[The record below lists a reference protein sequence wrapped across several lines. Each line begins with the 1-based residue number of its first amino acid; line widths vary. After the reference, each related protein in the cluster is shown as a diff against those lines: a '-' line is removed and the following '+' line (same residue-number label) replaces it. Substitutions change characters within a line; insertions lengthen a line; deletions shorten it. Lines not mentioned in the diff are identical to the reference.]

1 MSKRLFII
9 FYIIFSL
16 GIFITAAINYFG
28 VEKNL
33 WWFACMLSGMFSS
46 LYCFFW
52 LKNKVTEESFVNFI
66 MTIFILTSFLI
77 SFGLALYQGG
87 KENFPVILCGVNF
100 LIWITYSSWLS
111 KKLV

>member
-1 MSKRLFII
+1 MSKRVFMI

-16 GIFITAAINYFG
+16 TIFGLAAANYFG

-33 WWFACMLSGMFSS
+33 WWFACMLSGLLSTT
-46 LYCFFW
+46 YCYFW
-52 LKNKVTEESFVNFI
+52 IKDKITEESFVNFI
-66 MTIFILTSFLI
+66 MTIFILASFLI

-87 KENFPVILCGVNF
+87 NENLPVVLCGLNV
-100 LIWITYSSWLS
+100 LIWLVYSSWLS